1 MDNLLDILESILLQN
16 DKVNLSTE
24 ELQLSLSTVNDIIRL
39 SNSIKSSILN
49 TISDRYRKE
58 LLENDIYYNDIYM
71 SKLIDNSNHV
81 NAFKS
86 SNKKQISPLIEK
98 IGGVPTLKRGE
109 KWPMVNGKYLT
120 FVAQFKYPNKQ
131 NDILYRIFADLDD
144 KMSNYYISMPLVIRE
159 TNNYLKNIKLSFP
172 DVVLIK
178 EYIIQEWVLCKELK
192 SFDSILSI
200 YTEELYC
207 DEKIKGC
214 ECEHIFEEVYDS
226 IINEKSEID
235 SSEINSLEIKSSEI
249 DSSEIK
255 QGIKIFENSLNL
267 NNCKKKIFQIPADLF
282 SFSGGFSDDDGIY
295 YFYEDEHMQYL
306 CA

>member
-1 MDNLLDILESILLQN
+1 
-16 DKVNLSTE
+16 
-24 ELQLSLSTVNDIIRL
+24 
-39 SNSIKSSILN
+39 
-49 TISDRYRKE
+49 
-58 LLENDIYYNDIYM
+58 M
-71 SKLIDNSNHV
+71 SKLIDNSSHV

-86 SNKKQISPLIEK
+86 SNKKQIPPLIEK

-109 KWPMVNGKYLT
+109 KWPMSNGKYLT

-131 NDILYRIFADLDD
+131 NDILYRIFVDLDD
-144 KMSNYYISMPLVIRE
+144 KMSNYYISMPLVIKE

-172 DVVLIK
+172 NVVLIK

-192 SFDSILSI
+192 LFDSVLSI

-226 IINEKSEID
+226 IINNSEMDNSEMD
-235 SSEINSLEIKSSEI
+235 SSEMDN
-249 DSSEIK
+249 SEIK
-255 QGIKIFENSLNL
+255 QGIKIFENNLEKSLNL
-267 NNCKKKIFQIPADLF
+267 NNSEKKLIFQIPADLF
-282 SFSGGFSDDDGIY
+282 ICLDKASNDDGIY
-295 YFYEDEHMQYL
+295 YFYEDEYMQYL